1 MLLEIW
7 NSTKQASTFKS
18 FYCTVFLQTQ
28 KRLRKSCFFLALKNE
43 KKGSVFNG
51 WKRQISVLEDLFYFK
66 RGKITFSTY
75 GEDKQLL

>member
-1 MLLEIW
+1 LY
-7 NSTKQASTFKS
+7 S
-18 FYCTVFLQTQ
+18 FPTDAEKVEKIL
-28 KRLRKSCFFLALKNE
+28 FFLALKNE